1 MRRYRKPLSLLISA
15 ALLAA
20 MALAGHAL
28 DSSFSSFVIDAAAMD
43 FPQRQVSIQLYRTGP
58 SGALQPDQAQQL
70 NCTLNR
76 VTSDASFYIQPSR
89 AGVQATVDYLTDLN
103 GDGVYEV
110 VEGGGQAIVSQGSA
124 SLQLSGQAQA
134 LTAGQTYIL
143 SAQALT
149 QGYQQA
155 AQARGQAGSS
165 SYLGLGSGGSQRFP
179 LCRVTLSCADGAQE
193 QTLSYYLMIYD
204 RVLLPLDVSPSS
216 PYYGAVEYVL
226 SQGYLSGTG
235 NGLFQ
240 PDAPVTRAQLAQI
253 LWRLGGSLAA
263 AGVSFSDVSPDAW
276 YYEAVSWCCGR
287 GLMSGLPG
295 SLFAPDL
302 PLTRE
307 QTGLILYQYA
317 RLNRANVS
325 YLADLS
331 DFEDGDAVSS
341 WAKTSLEWAV
351 ANGLLTAGAD
361 STIRPLDDI
370 TRGEMAMVLYAYD
383 RLYIP

>member
-1 MRRYRKPLSLLISA
+1 MRRYRKSLSLLLSA

-20 MALAGHAL
+20 MALSGHAL
-28 DSSFSSFVIDAAAMD
+28 DSSFCSFVIDAAAMD
-43 FPQRQVSIQLYRTGP
+43 FPQQQISIHLYQPASSGQLQSAQV
-58 SGALQPDQAQQL
+58 QQL
-70 NCTLNR
+70 DCTLNR
-76 VTSDASFYIQPSR
+76 VTSDASFYVQPSS
-89 AGVQATVDYLTDLN
+89 AGVQVSVDYLTDLN
-103 GDGVYEV
+103 SDGVYELI
-110 VEGGGQAIVSQGSA
+110 EGGGQALVSQDSA
-124 SLQLSGQAQA
+124 ILQPAGQAQA

-143 SAQALT
+143 SAQTLT

-155 AQARGQAGSS
+155 VQARGQAGSS
-165 SYLGLGSGGSQRFP
+165 SYLGLASSGSQRFP
-179 LCRVTLSCADGAQE
+179 LCRVTLSAQA
-193 QTLSYYLMIYD
+193 QTLSYYVMIYD
-204 RVLLPLDVSPSS
+204 RVLLPLDVSSSS
-216 PYYGAVEYVL
+216 PYYSAVEYAL
-226 SQGYLSGTG
+226 SQGYLSGVG

-263 AGVSFSDVSPDAW
+263 AGVSFSDVSSDAW
-276 YYEAVSWCCGR
+276 YYEAVSWCCSR

-295 SLFAPDL
+295 NLFAPDV

-317 RLNRANVS
+317 RLSKANVS

-331 DFEDGDAVSS
+331 VYEDGDTVSS

-351 ANGLLTAGAD
+351 ANGLLSSGSGD
-361 STIRPLDDI
+361 TIRPLDDI